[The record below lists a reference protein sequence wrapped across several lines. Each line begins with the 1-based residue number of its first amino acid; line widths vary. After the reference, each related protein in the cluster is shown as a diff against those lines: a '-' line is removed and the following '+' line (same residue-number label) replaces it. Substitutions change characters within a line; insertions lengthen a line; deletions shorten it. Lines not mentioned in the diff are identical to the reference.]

1 MGAALKQTQKTT
13 GKEIHTDTNFYF
25 RPETF
30 RVGLRIL
37 FQPLKFR
44 GRVIQGPKPPTL
56 LFQGIACGKPNQVKL
71 FAKVFGVDGE
81 RKSIRGKLLGQ
92 NWDKCR
98 PIRLSRKRVLPHGI
112 EGSWARP
119 LSPFRTPDMMQ
130 G

>member
-1 MGAALKQTQKTT
+1 MGTALKQTQKTT
-13 GKEIHTDTNFYF
+13 GKEIRTDTNFYF

-71 FAKVFGVDGE
+71 FAKVFEERRGTQVYRGE
-81 RKSIRGKLLGQ
+81 VVWRKLGQ
-92 NWDKCR
+92 MPR
-98 PIRLSRKRVLPHGI
+98 HPPV
-112 EGSWARP
+112 
-119 LSPFRTPDMMQ
+119 
-130 G
+130 

>member
-81 RKSIRGKLLGQ
+81 RKSIRGKLFGE
-92 NWDKCR
+92 NWDKCLA
-98 PIRLSRKRVLPHGI
+98 IRLACLGKWCCPTESKALGPDRFHRF
-112 EGSWARP
+112 ARP
-119 LSPFRTPDMMQ
+119 T
-130 G
+130 